1 MRLRSLTVGLLIASL
16 AVCPLSAAVMV
27 ESLFFGRAS
36 IGLSEQLNLAE
47 QRSSEPEIEQPRA
60 GGTQAD
66 FARSRLSR
74 LSSQAALPVRSV
86 SAADLLVPPSPR
98 RLAPTIA
105 PLPLPGRRWDPAPS
119 ARGPPSV

>member
-27 ESLFFGRAS
+27 ESRFFGRAS

-47 QRSSEPEIEQPRA
+47 ERSSEPEIEQPRA

-66 FARSRLSR
+66 FARSRISR
-74 LSSQAALPVRSV
+74 LASQAALPVRSV
-86 SAADLLVPPSPR
+86 SAADLIVPPSPR
-98 RLAPTIA
+98 RVVPTIA
-105 PLPLPGRRWDPAPS
+105 ARLRPGRLWDAAPS